1 MRRLMRKLTI
11 ARISNEEMNT
21 KNKVTNLEY
30 KNHSN
35 RYLKATVQVPR
46 IPDLLTRSKTFTDRI
61 YSAMNSLPSKNDPK
75 FREHEGTRQFF

>member
-1 MRRLMRKLTI
+1 MWKLTI

-30 KNHSN
+30 NNHSN